1 MKPFI
6 TNAFVLGAKGLVV
19 SGGADIPS
27 QGLARQALRAAAVG
41 VLGLALQKLSPCIRI
56 RNPLR

>member
-1 MKPFI
+1 MKPFL
-6 TNAFVLGAKGLVV
+6 TKAFVLGAKGLVV
-19 SGGADIPS
+19 LGGRRHP
-27 QGLARQALRAAAVG
+27 LARQAVAAV